1 MIDINDAKQLD
12 ERMVRV
18 QARRVAQAYQCAG
31 KVAPPGAAVI
41 LAADTDELFERDA
54 EAFRAWC
61 AAKRVECIRTI
72 DFRVS
77 AGLAAMDR
85 HTGRD
90 YVCPTTDRQKRAGAA
105 SMLRASFSGRC
116 RAHCASANDMPPTT
130 LHHGG
135 LSRS

>member
-12 ERMVRV
+12 ERMARV

-31 KVAPPGAAVI
+31 KVVPPGAAVI
-41 LAADTDELFERDA
+41 LAADTDELLERDA

-61 AAKRVECIRTI
+61 AAKGVECIRTI

-90 YVCPTTDRQKRAGAA
+90 YVCP
-105 SMLRASFSGRC
+105 
-116 RAHCASANDMPPTT
+116 
-130 LHHGG
+130 HH
-135 LSRS
+135 R